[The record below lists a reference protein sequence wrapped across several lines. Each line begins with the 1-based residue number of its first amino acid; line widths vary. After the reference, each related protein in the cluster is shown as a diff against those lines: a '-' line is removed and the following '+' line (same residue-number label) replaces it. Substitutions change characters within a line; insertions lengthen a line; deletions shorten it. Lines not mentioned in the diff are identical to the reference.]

1 MTFQGTKE
9 STAKG
14 YLIFYSVRWKSS
26 SIIKQMTEVAINSFS
41 VMTIMS
47 LQVAFLLKKRGV
59 KGAEMEICWDV
70 MRIFHCTQFIW
81 NFDIEL
87 LGISEIL
94 EACYEFLVCTYTFKN
109 SRCILKILGAFGKF
123 SRHFTVDYISEV
135 SKDIINFRRISKIL
149 SVFSKLLVHFKN
161 SWWIWKVNA
170 YLAFSSISE

>member
-1 MTFQGTKE
+1 MKVKFHHKTDDR
-9 STAKG
+9 SG
-14 YLIFYSVRWKSS
+14 YKFFLGDDNNVV
-26 SIIKQMTEVAINSFS
+26 TG
-41 VMTIMS
+41 S
-47 LQVAFLLKKRGV
+47 LPVKKKGV

-94 EACYEFLVCTYTFKN
+94 EAFYEFLVCTYTFKN

-123 SRHFTVDYISEV
+123 SRHFNVDYISEV

-161 SWWIWKVNA
+161 SW
-170 YLAFSSISE
+170 